1 MIKDIGN
8 YVVRNVFSNLTRSSL
23 TILSIMIGIMAIFVF
38 LSFGQGV
45 TSYVDEIAEDMG
57 VDNVIIMPAG
67 GPFGT
72 GENDLTR
79 DDVDFLQNLGRVYN
93 VAPFMAE
100 IVEIQREE
108 DGPGYYI
115 TMGGMSTLPGE
126 LEFSQS
132 VYAEFDIKVGR
143 DLQRNARGEVVLGH
157 NYREPGKVFDR
168 ALEVGDR
175 VLING
180 ERFRVVGFWEPIG
193 NPQDDTSAMISIFDA
208 EELLG
213 KEDKFQMLYIRG
225 HEGDPPDELADYIEE
240 QLRRFKD
247 EEVGEETFMVMTME
261 FMFQMFDQMFALING
276 IVVAIA
282 SISVFVSAVNIAN
295 SMYTS
300 VLERTK
306 EIGIMKALGARNSYI
321 ASIFMAESGL
331 LGFLGGSLGVAA
343 GYGIATLGGQIVEAA
358 GYGMLVP
365 AFPVWLIAG
374 CIIFATLVGALA
386 GLFPSLQAT
395 RLKPVDALREE

>member
-1 MIKDIGN
+1 MLK
-8 YVVRNVFSNLTRSSL
+8 NVLSNLTRSSL

-38 LSFGQGV
+38 LGFGQGV
-45 TSYVDEIAEDMG
+45 TSYVDEISQDMG
-57 VDNVIIMPAG
+57 VDNIIIMPVG

-72 GENDLTR
+72 GDNDLDR
-79 DDVDFLQNLGRVYN
+79 DDVDFLQNLGKVYN

-108 DGPGYYI
+108 DGPGHYI
-115 TMGGMSTLPGE
+115 TMAGMSAKPGE

-132 VYAEFDIKVGR
+132 VYAEFDIEEGR
-143 DLQRNARGEVVLGH
+143 GLQRNARGEVILGH

-175 VLING
+175 IFLNG
-180 ERFRVVGFWEPIG
+180 KSFRVVGFWEPIG
-193 NPQDDTSAMISIFDA
+193 NPQDDTSALISISDT
-208 EELLG
+208 EELLD
-213 KEDKFQMLYIRG
+213 KEEKYQMLYIRG
-225 HEGDPPDELADYIEE
+225 HEGDSPDELADYIEE
-240 QLRRFKD
+240 RLRRFKD
-247 EEVGEETFMVMTME
+247 EDVGEETFMIMTME
-261 FMFQMFDQMFALING
+261 SIFQIFDQMFALING

-282 SISVFVSAVNIAN
+282 SISIFVSAVNIAN

-321 ASIFMAESGL
+321 ASIFMVESGI

-343 GYGIATLGGQIVEAA
+343 GCGIATIGGWLVEAA

-365 AFPVWLIAG
+365 VFPLWLILG
-374 CIIFATLVGALA
+374 CIVFATLVGALA
-386 GLFPSLQAT
+386 GLFPSLQAA